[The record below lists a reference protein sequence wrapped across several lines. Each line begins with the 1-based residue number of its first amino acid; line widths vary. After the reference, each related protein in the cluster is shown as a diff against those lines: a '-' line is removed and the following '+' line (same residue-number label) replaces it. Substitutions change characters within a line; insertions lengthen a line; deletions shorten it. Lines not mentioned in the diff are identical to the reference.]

1 MPFFPRPRPARPH
14 LRPCPYTPLAPV
26 LTHIPASVQRQ
37 WRDEAAPPHR
47 AHGQQRVGRRT
58 AAEPAAL
65 LHARVPV
72 GRDGRCAGGRCVA
85 AVLAWPWLC
94 TRPSAL
100 PTHLLPSLLFC
111 ALTPATN
118 TINILPSFSPFVPCT
133 KSEVGICMHVGCGDG
148 CHVLV
153 RVTVPPAFW
162 PHDLL
167 FPTLTR
173 NAALGRASCRHPP
186 ILRCR
191 RGQWAARR
199 MARRAVHAA
208 GSCALV
214 QCNHGAVQAAAAAGE
229 ADYARLTAHGCTQT
243 QTRGEGGGAL

>member
-1 MPFFPRPRPARPH
+1 MLPAQEQLEHTSVYPQFRQAITRGCKAQFQLFVDDACVRMAQCSWPVDCRPATSPGLRCPLPPRPATLVLPHPHPGPRPNLPSLALAPIPVLMPFFPRPRPARPH

-72 GRDGRCAGGRCVA
+72 GRDGRCAGGR
-85 AVLAWPWLC
+85 
-94 TRPSAL
+94 
-100 PTHLLPSLLFC
+100 
-111 ALTPATN
+111 
-118 TINILPSFSPFVPCT
+118 
-133 KSEVGICMHVGCGDG
+133 
-148 CHVLV
+148 
-153 RVTVPPAFW
+153 
-162 PHDLL
+162 
-167 FPTLTR
+167 
-173 NAALGRASCRHPP
+173 
-186 ILRCR
+186 